1 MREGEGIACER
12 CTPLGLAVEQKDV
25 VWEEKRVYGSKKM

>member
-12 CTPLGLAVEQKDV
+12 CTPLGLGMY
-25 VWEEKRVYGSKKM
+25 RNIGSVLECGYE